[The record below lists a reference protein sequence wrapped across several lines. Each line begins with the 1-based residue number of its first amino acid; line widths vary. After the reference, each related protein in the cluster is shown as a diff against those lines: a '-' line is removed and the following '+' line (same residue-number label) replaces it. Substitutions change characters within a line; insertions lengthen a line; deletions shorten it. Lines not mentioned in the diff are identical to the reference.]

1 MCLCAYNRKSKE
13 RSSNDSSVD
22 EGDIYT
28 KTAILLN
35 SMLNSRARVLFQGTY
50 WSCADLFGEY
60 DMSKSHRSHHITQAA
75 SHLRID
81 YMEATVTHFGDD
93 IPFLIDLFPLYS
105 TMASVQRDGGSEV
118 DVIVGSTIHAQHRHT
133 E

>member
-1 MCLCAYNRKSKE
+1 M
-13 RSSNDSSVD
+13 
-22 EGDIYT
+22 DIYT

-35 SMLNSRARVLFQGTY
+35 SRARVLFQWTY

-60 DMSKSHRSHHITQAA
+60 DISNSHHVTAKNHITQAA

-81 YMEATVTHFGDD
+81 YMEATATHFGDD
-93 IPFLIDLFPLYS
+93 IPFLIGLFPLYS
-105 TMASVQRDGGSEV
+105 TMASVQRDVGSED
-118 DVIVGSTIHAQHRHT
+118 DVMVGSTIHAQHRHT